1 MMMPKH
7 FDGGSSIFLLGACEW
22 VEFRVGAGILW
33 ERLQPE
39 WEAQVGTYAPA
50 SSSPLFLMLRTF
62 IALHSLL
69 ILTSLGAHARTDAP
83 GYVRAHP
90 SFLPVWQLPLQSTC
104 HVSP

>member
-39 WEAQVGTYAPA
+39 WEAQVGTYACSCHSPAGTLSGSLLLLEPAFSPSLLWLVPPA
-50 SSSPLFLMLRTF
+50 SS
-62 IALHSLL
+62 LHCS
-69 ILTSLGAHARTDAP
+69 
-83 GYVRAHP
+83 
-90 SFLPVWQLPLQSTC
+90 
-104 HVSP
+104 